1 MRLEDIADITQG
13 IILSRIRIEDNMEVE
28 DKIVYSFETESK
40 VKVPKDVKKVN
51 QNIPVIEKDMILFN
65 ITSYNA
71 KKATKEDL
79 GKIVPSNY
87 VIVKIKDENVNS
99 DYLAWYM
106 DQSESFRREIHK
118 LKQGSTVLSIS
129 INEFRKMSIKLPRL
143 EFQQKL
149 GKINNLN
156 RKRKELF
163 IERQTLIEKS
173 LITINEEEM
182 RNGWGKIT
190 PTRAL

>member
-13 IILSRIRIEDNMEVE
+13 ITLSRIRIEDNMEVE

-182 RNGWGKIT
+182 RNG
-190 PTRAL
+190 